1 MTVEL
6 QDELRVAQE
15 LLFLVVNEVGPI
27 ELDIAGSRE
36 LILGDKM
43 IDFQLNSDKGTMTLS
58 IVKIPQEVTDEV

>member
-27 ELDIAGSRE
+27 ELNIAQSKE
-36 LILGDKM
+36 LMLGDKM
-43 IDFQLNSDKGTMTLS
+43 IDFQLNADAGTMTLS
-58 IVKIPQEVTDEV
+58 IVKVPDEV